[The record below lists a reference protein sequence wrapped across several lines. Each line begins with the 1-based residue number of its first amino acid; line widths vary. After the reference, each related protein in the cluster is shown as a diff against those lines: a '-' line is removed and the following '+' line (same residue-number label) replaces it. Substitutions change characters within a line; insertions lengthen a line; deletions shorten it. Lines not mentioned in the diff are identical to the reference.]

1 MAKKQVTKSEKA
13 ATVPAETPKASTRT
27 RKTATPAP
35 VEVAADAP
43 RPARARKAAAAGA
56 PAPAIPSSSPAAPTA
71 EQIATR
77 AYFRFLERGGVA
89 GNELEDWFAAEADLL
104 ARLS

>member
-13 ATVPAETPKASTRT
+13 ATVPAETPKASSRT

-43 RPARARKAAAAGA
+43 RPARGRKAAGAA
-56 PAPAIPSSSPAAPTA
+56 APAIPSSSPAAPTA

-77 AYFRFLERGGVA
+77 AYFRFIERGGVA
-89 GNELEDWFAAEADLL
+89 GNELEDWFAAEADLR
-104 ARLS
+104 ARIS